1 MEVGE
6 AVAVTV
12 DNTISRY
19 KHLQELETHEMQR
32 IRTLA
37 TMQTHLKMLSILQM
51 KV

>member
-19 KHLQELETHEMQR
+19 KHHPELETHEMQR
-32 IRTLA
+32 IKTLA
-37 TMQTHLKMLSILQM
+37 TMQTHLKML

>member
-19 KHLQELETHEMQR
+19 RHHPELETYETQQ
-32 IRTLA
+32 IKTLA

>member
-6 AVAVTV
+6 AVAV

-19 KHLQELETHEMQR
+19 KHHQELETYETQQ
-32 IRTLA
+32 IKTLA
-37 TMQTHLKMLSILQM
+37 TMQTHLKMLNILPM